1 MTVIFSFNFDA
12 ATAVPEAVANVR
24 STEEVDGLG
33 LERGS
38 GLEEV
43 AGEAEI

>member
-1 MTVIFSFNFDA
+1 MTVIFSFSLE
-12 ATAVPEAVANVR
+12 ATAVPEAAADVR

-38 GLEEV
+38 GLEEA
-43 AGEAEI
+43 AGEAEY